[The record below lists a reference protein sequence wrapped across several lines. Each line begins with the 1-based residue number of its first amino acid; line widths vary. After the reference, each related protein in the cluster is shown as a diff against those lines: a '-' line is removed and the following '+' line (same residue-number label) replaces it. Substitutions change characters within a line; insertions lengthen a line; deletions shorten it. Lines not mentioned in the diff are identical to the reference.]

1 MANGRGIV
9 RIRTRNSKRVLAL
22 ALAAAAALSFAGC
35 AASHFRKSADR
46 ETYGVINEKTPAVPG
61 MDTKFT
67 IEQEDATKLI
77 EDLQPVE
84 VKEEFLGEEAV
95 AKGPVR
101 VISLEKAL
109 GLAVKENRDYQRQ
122 KELVYLSALQLTLER
137 HQWTPIF
144 NANAAGGY
152 TRSTTDTTS
161 LSTTAQLAQQAPALI
176 TQLGQLTGTP
186 GELLSRYSQL
196 VQSAATVT
204 GANQASVN
212 ILDERRVTGDVSLGM
227 SRLLAGGAQIA
238 VDLSSNFLRF
248 LTNDPRVNAESALA
262 ASLRK
267 PLLRGA
273 GRKVAQEN
281 LTQAE
286 RDVLYDLR
294 AFARY
299 RKDFA
304 VQIAE
309 TYFRVLQAR
318 DAAENNWLGYQA
330 LQQDAKRMEAMARE
344 GRATET
350 DLGLSR
356 QAELNA
362 KDDWILSV
370 QRYKQS
376 LDEFKI
382 QLGLKTDAAVVLD
395 PAELDRLMSEG
406 LKHPTLSDEDAVKV
420 ALVTRLD
427 LYNVRD
433 QEEDAARK
441 VYVAANALK
450 PGLDLVIQGNV
461 NSQDNNRFQE
471 LDFQRARIT
480 AGLDLDPDLD
490 KKAERN
496 QYRATLINHERSQRE
511 RELAE
516 DNVKLQVR
524 EDWRNL
530 EQAKR
535 SFEIRQQ
542 GVALNERRVKEQTLL
557 SELGRATAR
566 DTVEAQNDLI
576 SARNALTDALVSHT
590 IARLQFWRD
599 MGILYIKDNGQWED
613 VTDVDYSDSGSEPG
627 NAAAAAP
634 EEPVSAH

>member
-1 MANGRGIV
+1 MV
-9 RIRTRNSKRVLAL
+9 RIRTVNTIRIFAF
-22 ALAAAAALSFAGC
+22 AALIGLVALSLGC
-35 AASHFRKSADR
+35 APSRFRKAADR
-46 ETYGVINEKTPAVPG
+46 ETYGVIAEKTPEVPG
-61 MDTKFT
+61 MDTQFT
-67 IEQEDATKLI
+67 IEEGQDAAQLI
-77 EDLQPVE
+77 EDLAPVE
-84 VKEEFLGEEAV
+84 VQEDFLGEEAI

-101 VISLEKAL
+101 VIGLEKAL
-109 GLAVKENRDYQRQ
+109 ELAVKENRDYQRQ
-122 KELVYLSALQLTLER
+122 KEVVYLSALQLTLER

-144 NANAAGGY
+144 NASGSAAY
-152 TRSTTDTTS
+152 ARTTRDITT
-161 LSTTAQLAQQAPALI
+161 LSTTAELAQAAPTVI

-186 GELLSRYSQL
+186 GELLNRYAQL
-196 VQSAATVT
+196 VESAATVT
-204 GANQASVN
+204 GANQPSTDT
-212 ILDERRVTGDVSLGM
+212 LDERSVVGDTRVGM
-227 SRLLAGGAQIA
+227 SLLLAGGAQIA
-238 VDLSSNFLRF
+238 IDLSSNFLRF
-248 LTNDPRVNAESALA
+248 LTNDPRVGAQSALA
-262 ASLRK
+262 ATLRK

-294 AFARY
+294 EFARF

-304 VQIAE
+304 VRIAE
-309 TYFRVLQAR
+309 SYFRVLQAR
-318 DAAENNWLGYQA
+318 DAAQNNYLGYLA
-330 LQQDAKRMEAMARE
+330 LQQDAIRMEAMARE
-344 GRATET
+344 GRNTET

-382 QLGLKTDAAVVLD
+382 QLGLMTDAAVVLD
-395 PAELDRLMSEG
+395 PAELDRLMAEG
-406 LKHPTLSDEDAVKV
+406 LKHPSLTDEEAVEV

-433 QEEDAARK
+433 QEDDAARK

-450 PGLDLVIQGNV
+450 PGLDLVIQGAADSV
-461 NSQDNNRFQE
+461 GDDRFQE
-471 LDFQRARIT
+471 LDFKRARIS

-490 KKAERN
+490 KKSERN

-524 EDWRNL
+524 EDWRTL

-535 SFEIRQQ
+535 SFEIRQT
-542 GVALNERRVKEQTLL
+542 GVALNERRVAEQTLL
-557 SELGRATAR
+557 GELGRATAR

-576 SARNALTDALVSHT
+576 GARNALTDALVSHT

-599 MGILYIKDNGQWED
+599 MGILYIKDNGQWEE
-613 VTDVDYSDSGSEPG
+613 VTDVDNPDTGSEPG
-627 NAAAAAP
+627 SPAADAAQ
-634 EEPVSAH
+634 EPVEAN